1 VSRTQASS
9 APGQPGPTRRRSR
22 VRFLPLVLVVWVI
35 LEIYLL
41 VLVAHLI
48 GWFPVLLLLLVSA
61 AVGGWVVKRAGLR
74 ALRATA
80 AGAAEAGTA
89 VSILGGLLLI
99 LPGLL
104 SDLLGLAC
112 LFPPTAALLRRV
124 PARLLR
130 RGGGPIADAY
140 RMQEQLRI
148 HRPDGKV
155 VPGEVIVGEVV
166 DEQPPKHPQPYD
178 YGRGGDQRDQTG
190 RE

>member
-1 VSRTQASS
+1 MSRTQASS
-9 APGQPGPTRRRSR
+9 AAGQPGPARRRR
-22 VRFLPLVLVVWVI
+22 GLLRFLPLAVLVWVA
-35 LEIYLL
+35 LEIWLL
-41 VLVAHLI
+41 IVVAHLI
-48 GWFPVLLLLLVSA
+48 GWFPVLLLLVVSA
-61 AVGGWVVKRAGLR
+61 AVGGWAVKRAGLR

-80 AGAAEAGTA
+80 SGSAEAGTA
-89 VSILGGLLLI
+89 VGILGGLLLI

-112 LFPPTAALLRRV
+112 LFPPTAALLRRI
-124 PARLLR
+124 PGRLLR

-166 DEQPPKHPQPYD
+166 DEHQQPYD
-178 YGRGGDQRDQTG
+178 YGRRDQKKNDQKKN
-190 RE
+190 